1 MRQRR
6 FDVPFGFQR
15 HRKPAFRSSEIVV
28 KVQNTVEQYVLQKR
42 SEKKTE
48 TKYGC
53 WLSHSQPQIEL
64 KLAEKIIN
72 CLVATYVNHPANSQ
86 HINRLSNV
94 RTMIKNSI

>member
-48 TKYGC
+48 
-53 WLSHSQPQIEL
+53 
-64 KLAEKIIN
+64 
-72 CLVATYVNHPANSQ
+72 
-86 HINRLSNV
+86 
-94 RTMIKNSI
+94 IKNFKLLPHQVKVIFKHISVGLSSAW